1 MNKEESLTFLQSCM
15 EKVKNASAKDIQFYK
30 ELYRLNCALTPEV
43 SDFEIIFPANDA
55 GYSFEINDSFKLDV
69 SNQQIKSTAKK
80 QMEYSFL
87 GSISF
92 NQQNND
98 SLSYAA

>member
-30 ELYRLNCALTPEV
+30 ELYKLNCTLTPGV
-43 SDFEIIFPANDA
+43 SDFEIIFPTNDS

-87 GSISF
+87 GGSSF